1 MKKFLFLATLISL
14 PFAIGGCGGSGGNLS
29 NGSISFDQLIASK
42 KIGDM
47 GKTLKFPIK
56 IGELKI
62 ANIFYESKTRG
73 GAFVRDTLVE
83 SKAEIT
89 NDTDQEIRGSLSVCD
104 PGSAVVKVNS
114 DSTSLDVPDR
124 YYLVDCQNV
133 SVKLNPNASY
143 PRVPFGRAFF
153 GNKAAQNF
161 DICFDGVGCLID
173 IEPAD
178 SNLPGRK

>member
-73 GAFVRDTLVE
+73 WSSLVE
-83 SKAEIT
+83 LKAEIT

-178 SNLPGRK
+178 SNLPGRE